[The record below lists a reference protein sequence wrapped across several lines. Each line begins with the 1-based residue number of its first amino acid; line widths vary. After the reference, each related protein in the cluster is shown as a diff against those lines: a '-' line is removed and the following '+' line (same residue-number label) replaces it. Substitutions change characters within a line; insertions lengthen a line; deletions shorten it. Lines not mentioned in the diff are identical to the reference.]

1 MSKRILLPIGLLG
14 VAWLI
19 PAQAQELQQL
29 TFAIG
34 GGISAPLNPTS
45 RYVGVSGNF
54 VTGVGVNINKNNSIE
69 GDFMWSGLPPSLSV
83 LHPINA
89 PSGSMNLYTVNGD
102 YRFHFDS
109 IGGTI
114 FGAYVIGGGGWYY
127 RYASISKNY
136 VVPPQTVCEPIY
148 YWWGYG
154 CDTSGFVYSATV
166 AYKGTSAAGLNAG
179 AGFTIKLG
187 DKGWKFYAE
196 SRYTYAW
203 SNRIP
208 TTLVPVTFGLRFN

>member
-1 MSKRILLPIGLLG
+1 MSKRTMFLVGFLSA
-14 VAWLI
+14 VWLI
-19 PAQAQELQQL
+19 PVRAQELQML

-34 GGISAPLNPTS
+34 GGVSAPLNPTAK
-45 RYVGVSGNF
+45 YVGVSGNF
-54 VTGVGVNINKNNSIE
+54 VTGAGVNINKNNSIE
-69 GDFMWSGLPPSLSV
+69 GDFMWSGLPPSFSV

-89 PSGSMNLYTVNGD
+89 PSGSINLYTLTGN
-102 YRFHFDS
+102 YRYHLDS
-109 IGGTI
+109 IGGSI
-114 FGAYVIGGGGWYY
+114 FGAYLIGGGGWYY
-127 RYASISKNY
+127 RYSSISKNY

-154 CDTSGFVYSATV
+154 CDTSGYVYSATV
-166 AYKGTSAAGLNAG
+166 AYKGTSAGGVNAG

-187 DKGWKFYAE
+187 DKGWKFYTE

-208 TTLVPVTFGLRFN
+208 TTLMPVTFGLRYN

>member
-1 MSKRILLPIGLLG
+1 MPIGFLG

-34 GGISAPLNPTS
+34 GGISAPLNPTAK
-45 RYVGVSGNF
+45 YVGVSGNF
-54 VTGVGVNINKNNSIE
+54 VTGAGVNINKNSSIE

-89 PSGSMNLYTVNGD
+89 PFGSMNLYTLNGD
-102 YRFHFDS
+102 YRYHFDS
-109 IGGTI
+109 IGGSI

-136 VVPPQTVCEPIY
+136 DPTDWLPADLLLVGIRLRSSGSCIRPLWLTRAPAPP
-148 YWWGYG
+148 
-154 CDTSGFVYSATV
+154 A
-166 AYKGTSAAGLNAG
+166 
-179 AGFTIKLG
+179 
-187 DKGWKFYAE
+187 
-196 SRYTYAW
+196 
-203 SNRIP
+203 
-208 TTLVPVTFGLRFN
+208 